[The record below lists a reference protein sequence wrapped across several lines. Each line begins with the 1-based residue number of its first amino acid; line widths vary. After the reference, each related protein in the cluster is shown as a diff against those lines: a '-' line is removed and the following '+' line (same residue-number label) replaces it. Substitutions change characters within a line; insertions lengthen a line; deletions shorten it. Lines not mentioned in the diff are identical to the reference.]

1 MSLKYLSILFLFY
14 CMQEGP
20 DPIRLGPNEY
30 ACPLCSKIMKKKNHM
45 EDHIR
50 IHILTKKVSFVPFVI
65 IYSPE
70 KVVSIDTKRNA
81 VGIMNLKYLEIRE

>member
-1 MSLKYLSILFLFY
+1 MKNPIVKLYFTKIFVHFVFVLS
-14 CMQEGP
+14 QEGP

-50 IHILTKKVSFVPFVI
+50 IFVPFVI

>member
-1 MSLKYLSILFLFY
+1 
-14 CMQEGP
+14 MQEGP

-50 IHILTKKVSFVPFVI
+50 IHTGEKSFRCI
-65 IYSPE
+65 ICNHLFTRKSSLNRHKE
-70 KVVSIDTKRNA
+70 KCSRHHE
-81 VGIMNLKYLEIRE
+81 LKIEIRE

>member
-1 MSLKYLSILFLFY
+1 
-14 CMQEGP
+14 MQEGP

-30 ACPLCSKIMKKKNHM
+30 ACPLCSKIIKRKIIWKTIF
-45 EDHIR
+45 EF
-50 IHILTKKVSFVPFVI
+50 ILAKKVSFVPFVI

-81 VGIMNLKYLEIRE
+81 VGIMKLK